1 MATRAHFR
9 ADVRPSPPERDGR
22 FRLRVRALS
31 LAFCAALLGACA
43 APRAVGTAAIV
54 LADDA
59 GDTLRLN
66 APATRIVSL
75 VPATTELLFAIG
87 AGPELVGR
95 TRWDI
100 WPPAALQVPD
110 VGDGLD
116 PNLEA
121 VLARKPDL
129 VVLYRGAGTAAAVSR
144 LHTLGVPALGVRTDQ
159 LADVPRVAYLLG
171 AATGHI
177 AAADSLGHA
186 FDRQLDSVS
195 VPSASPSLRPSVLLL
210 AWDDPPLTIGAGSFL
225 DEIVGRAGGRN
236 LFHDVAAPSGPVS
249 IEAIAARDP
258 DVILTLGSGPPRIAD
273 RPEWRVVR
281 AVRERRFI
289 QMPGAEFSQPSPRSP
304 EAIAELRAALD
315 RWRASR

>member
-1 MATRAHFR
+1 MRFR
-9 ADVRPSPPERDGR
+9 A
-22 FRLRVRALS
+22 AS
-31 LAFCAALLGACA
+31 LAFYAALISACA
-43 APRAVGTAAIV
+43 APHPGAAGPIV

-59 GDTLRLN
+59 GDTVRLS

-87 AGPELVGR
+87 AGAELVGR
-95 TRWDI
+95 TRWDT
-100 WPPAALQVPD
+100 WPTAVLQVPD

-144 LHTLGVPALGVRTDQ
+144 LHSLGVPALVVRTDQ
-159 LADVPRVAYLLG
+159 LADVPRLARLLG
-171 AATGHI
+171 AATGHL
-177 AAADSLGHA
+177 AQADSLGRA

-195 VPSASPSLRPSVLLL
+195 APSVSPSLRPSVLLL
-210 AWDDPPLTIGAGSFL
+210 AWDDPPLAIGAGSFL
-225 DEIVGRAGGRN
+225 DEIVQRAGGRN

-249 IEAIAARDP
+249 IESIAARDP

-273 RPEWRVVR
+273 RPEWRVIR

-289 QMPGAEFSQPSPRSP
+289 QMPGGEFSQPSPRSP
-304 EAIAELRAALD
+304 DAIAELRAALD